1 MHEQDSR
8 VNCFGHEKKCVF
20 SRRSPGLIE
29 KERGKRWGAIG
40 TAEAHLSFLLLV
52 DTSWVKFSTLQ
63 SSNKM
68 KLNIEFLT
76 PSMYEWSGVLFNS
89 ANVSLDSVSFQVR
102 KWDEPTAFQTAQAKS
117 LVRFRD
123 SARGWRISAGLTLAL
138 DERSY

>member
-1 MHEQDSR
+1 M
-8 VNCFGHEKKCVF
+8 CVLAAIAGPDRG
-20 SRRSPGLIE
+20 RR
-29 KERGKRWGAIG
+29 RWGAIG

-123 SARGWRISAGLTLAL
+123 WA
-138 DERSY
+138 

>member
-1 MHEQDSR
+1 M
-8 VNCFGHEKKCVF
+8 CVLAAIAGPDRG
-20 SRRSPGLIE
+20 RRA
-29 KERGKRWGAIG
+29 RRWGAIG

-76 PSMYEWSGVLFNS
+76 PSMYGWSGVLFNS

-123 SARGWRISAGLTLAL
+123 SA
-138 DERSY
+138 